1 MSIFEMFVF
10 PKAEIGP
17 RKYIFSPNLIIA
29 KIIII
34 PIIISNPSDYGKRQ
48 MQIRSWKFIKIS
60 MNKYKL
66 FEDEK

>member
-1 MSIFEMFVF
+1 MFVF

-48 MQIRSWKFIKIS
+48 M
-60 MNKYKL
+60 
-66 FEDEK
+66 